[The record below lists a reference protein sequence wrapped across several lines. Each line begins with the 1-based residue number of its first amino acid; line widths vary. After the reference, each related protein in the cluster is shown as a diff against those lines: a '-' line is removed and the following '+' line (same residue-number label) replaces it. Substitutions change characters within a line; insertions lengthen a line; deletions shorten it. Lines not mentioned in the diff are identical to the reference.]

1 MHMLGKITVL
11 HIDIAQLTI
20 ERLYITRGI
29 NMLKPNKIER
39 IIEDII
45 SGLPEGAKTLPH
57 DIKQNVKI
65 SLQGVLSKLDVVTRE
80 EFDAQVAVL
89 RRTRE
94 KLDAI
99 EQSLSNNNN
108 HAT

>member
-1 MHMLGKITVL
+1 
-11 HIDIAQLTI
+11 
-20 ERLYITRGI
+20 
-29 NMLKPNKIER
+29 MLKPSKIER
-39 IIEDII
+39 IIEDIM
-45 SGLPEGAKTLPH
+45 SSLPEGAKTLPY

-99 EQSLSNNNN
+99 EQSLADNNN
-108 HAT
+108 HAA